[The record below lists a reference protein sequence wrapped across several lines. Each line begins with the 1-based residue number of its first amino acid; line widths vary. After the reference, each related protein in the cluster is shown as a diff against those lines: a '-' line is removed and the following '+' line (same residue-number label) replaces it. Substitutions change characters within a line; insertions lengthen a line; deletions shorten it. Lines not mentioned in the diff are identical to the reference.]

1 MKKGGYQSNPVGER
15 VEYPIKP
22 FPVMIQK
29 TRRQVEDFLGH
40 CSQAQSSP
48 SENYGAPRNHG
59 TFLGQAIA
67 QRNLL
72 DKNGEK

>member
-40 CSQAQSSP
+40 SSHLRSNHSNIFGALFRKETWEKDDPNNSKSQ
-48 SENYGAPRNHG
+48 
-59 TFLGQAIA
+59 
-67 QRNLL
+67 
-72 DKNGEK
+72 